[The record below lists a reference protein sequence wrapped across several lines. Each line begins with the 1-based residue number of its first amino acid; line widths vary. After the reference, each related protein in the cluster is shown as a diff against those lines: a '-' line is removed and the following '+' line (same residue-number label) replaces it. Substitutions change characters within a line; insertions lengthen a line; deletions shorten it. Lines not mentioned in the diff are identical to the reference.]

1 MLFIVMWLVE
11 FMRGYFFLFWLLKFF
26 LLTHKNRTEKETKN
40 GKDKKRISVCLRT

>member
-11 FMRGYFFLFWLLKFF
+11 FMRGYFFILVVEVF